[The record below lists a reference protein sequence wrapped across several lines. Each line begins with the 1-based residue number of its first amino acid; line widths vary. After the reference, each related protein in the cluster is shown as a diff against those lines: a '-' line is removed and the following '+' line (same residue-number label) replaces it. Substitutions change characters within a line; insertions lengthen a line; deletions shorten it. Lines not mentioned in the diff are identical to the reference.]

1 MDREKLAQ
9 KIDTGEVDTVLM
21 VFPDAGGRLVG
32 KRLTAPY
39 FLEQADHGTHG
50 CNYLLTVNIEMD
62 PLDGFDLASW
72 DRGFGDFGMKA
83 DLSTLRLLPWQ
94 RGAAMVLCDVQ
105 FDDGKPVV
113 EAPRNVLRRQLD
125 RLASAGLTCYT
136 ASELEFFLFNTSY
149 HDASVCNYSALTPSS
164 DYRID
169 YHTMQTTRDEPIM
182 HALRQQMPGAGVRV
196 ESTKGEWGKGQHE
209 VNFVYDKPIPMA
221 DGHCVFKHGAKEIAE
236 FHAKSISFMP
246 KIFSTEAGN
255 SCHIHVSIFDE
266 KGSRFWDKSG
276 GGGATSEYF
285 RHFLGGLMKYSR
297 ELCLFFAPTINAYK
311 RYQSGSWA
319 PTKMAWAH
327 DNRTTG
333 FRVVGHGNSHRIE
346 NRMPGGDANPYLA
359 FAATI
364 AAGLAGVE
372 EKLDCGEAYKGNAYV
387 DEKLPALPESL
398 KEAADLLEKSDMARA
413 AFGDSVV
420 EFYVHAARHEVRAFE
435 GSVTDWERVRYFERI

>member
-1 MDREKLAQ
+1 
-9 KIDTGEVDTVLM
+9 
-21 VFPDAGGRLVG
+21 
-32 KRLTAPY
+32 
-39 FLEQADHGTHG
+39 
-50 CNYLLTVNIEMD
+50 
-62 PLDGFDLASW
+62 
-72 DRGFGDFGMKA
+72 
-83 DLSTLRLLPWQ
+83 
-94 RGAAMVLCDVQ
+94 
-105 FDDGKPVV
+105 
-113 EAPRNVLRRQLD
+113 
-125 RLASAGLTCYT
+125 
-136 ASELEFFLFNTSY
+136 
-149 HDASVCNYSALTPSS
+149 
-164 DYRID
+164 
-169 YHTMQTTRDEPIM
+169 
-182 HALRQQMPGAGVRV
+182 MPGAGVRV

-221 DGHCVFKHGAKEIAE
+221 DGHCVFKQGAKEIAE
-236 FHAKSISFMP
+236 FHGKSISFMP
-246 KIFSTEAGN
+246 KIFSSEAGN

-266 KGSRFWDKSG
+266 KGSKFWDKSG
-276 GGGATSEYF
+276 GGGASEYF

-364 AAGLAGVE
+364 AAGLAGVDQ
-372 EKLDCGEAYKGNAYV
+372 KLDCGDAYKGNAYV

-398 KEAADLLEKSDMARA
+398 KDAAALLEKSEMARA

>member
-1 MDREKLAQ
+1 
-9 KIDTGEVDTVLM
+9 
-21 VFPDAGGRLVG
+21 
-32 KRLTAPY
+32 
-39 FLEQADHGTHG
+39 
-50 CNYLLTVNIEMD
+50 
-62 PLDGFDLASW
+62 
-72 DRGFGDFGMKA
+72 
-83 DLSTLRLLPWQ
+83 
-94 RGAAMVLCDVQ
+94 
-105 FDDGKPVV
+105 
-113 EAPRNVLRRQLD
+113 
-125 RLASAGLTCYT
+125 
-136 ASELEFFLFNTSY
+136 
-149 HDASVCNYSALTPSS
+149 
-164 DYRID
+164 
-169 YHTMQTTRDEPIM
+169 MQTTRDEPIM

-221 DGHCVFKHGAKEIAE
+221 DGHCVFKQGAKEIAE
-236 FHAKSISFMP
+236 FHGKSISFMP

-276 GGGATSEYF
+276 GGAPSEYF
-285 RHFLGGLMKYSR
+285 RQFLGGLMKYSR
-297 ELCLFFAPTINAYK
+297 ELCLCFAPTINAYK

-333 FRVVGHGNSHRIE
+333 FRVVGHGNAHRIE

-372 EKLDCGEAYKGNAYV
+372 QKLDCGDAYKGNAYV

-398 KEAADLLEKSDMARA
+398 KDAAELFEKSELARA